1 MEFVQT
7 HSPLEQTSQA
17 SPISAR
23 PFGTEQ
29 LTGNFSGKP
38 VIAVVS
44 ETWRPDINGVALT
57 CGKIVDGLASLGAEI
72 HLFQTVAAEK
82 LVEPELNVHTIHGL
96 KLPFY
101 RDVKLGRPCTSLLKR
116 EWRKRRPDLV
126 LIVTEGLLGHS
137 AMKAAT
143 GLGIPVFSEYHT
155 NFQQYTRFY
164 GVSLIEKLVNAHLR
178 RFHNRAEVSF
188 VPTDEIRNTLSRQ
201 GYMNLVTVARGVD
214 TELFNPAQR
223 SQALRRQWGLQEEDL
238 AVLYVGR
245 VAAEKN
251 IDLAVR
257 AFRRV
262 QLLNPRAK
270 FVLVGDGP
278 VRQRLQ
284 RENPDFIYC
293 GMQRGEELARH
304 YASADLFVFPSLT
317 ETFGN
322 VLIEALASGLPA
334 VAFDYAAAK
343 RHVRDHYN
351 ARSVPPENDEAFL
364 RAAADLATQAGV
376 RRSLGAQARASMLDN
391 SWESVYRR
399 LAAIIEQRIAQEVA
413 A

>member
-1 MEFVQT
+1 MEIVQT

-82 LVEPELNVHTIHGL
+82 LVEPELNVHTLHGL

-116 EWRKRRPDLV
+116 EWRKRRPDLD

-188 VPTDEIRNTLSRQ
+188 VPTDEIRKTLSRQ

-223 SQALRRQWGLQEEDL
+223 SQALRQKWGLQEEDL

-257 AFRRV
+257 AYRRV

>member
-72 HLFQTVAAEK
+72 HLFQTVATDK
-82 LVEPELNVHTIHGL
+82 LDEPELTVHTIHGL

-188 VPTDEIRNTLSRQ
+188 VPTDEIRKTLSRQ

>member
-188 VPTDEIRNTLSRQ
+188 VPTDEIRKTLSRQ

-223 SQALRRQWGLQEEDL
+223 SQALRQQWGLQEEDL

>member
-1 MEFVQT
+1 MEIVQT

>member
-1 MEFVQT
+1 MEIVQT

-188 VPTDEIRNTLSRQ
+188 VPTDEIRKTLSRQ

-223 SQALRRQWGLQEEDL
+223 SQALRQKWGLQEEDL

-257 AFRRV
+257 AYRRV

>member
-1 MEFVQT
+1 MEFAPAQGRLT
-7 HSPLEQTSQA
+7 LN
-17 SPISAR
+17 R
-23 PFGTEQ
+23 PTPRPQPCPAGKVLLQGQFR
-29 LTGNFSGKP
+29 NKP
-38 VIAVVS
+38 VIAVVT
-44 ETWRPDINGVALT
+44 ETWRPDINGVAMT

-72 HLFQTVAAEK
+72 HLFQTVAEDK
-82 LVEPELNVHTIHGL
+82 LDEPDLTVHSIRGI

-101 RDVKLGRPCTSLLKR
+101 RDVKLGRPCSARLTRAWQKQ
-116 EWRKRRPDLV
+116 RPDIV

-143 GLGIPVFSEYHT
+143 ALGIPVFSEYHT

-178 RFHNRAEVSF
+178 RFHNRAELSF
-188 VPTDEIRNTLSRQ
+188 VPTDEIRQSLSQQ
-201 GYMNLVTVARGVD
+201 GYTNLVTVARGVD
-214 TELFNPAQR
+214 TELFSPQRR
-223 SQALRRQWGLQEEDL
+223 SQALRRQWGLADDDP

-245 VAAEKN
+245 LAAEKN
-251 IDLAVR
+251 IDLAIR

-262 QLLNPRAK
+262 QLLQPRAR
-270 FVLVGDGP
+270 FILVGDGP

-284 RENPDFIYC
+284 REHPDFIYC
-293 GMQRGEELARH
+293 GMQRGEDLACH
-304 YASADLFVFPSLT
+304 YASADLFVFPSLS

-351 ARSVPPENDEAFL
+351 ARSVPPGNEEAFL
-364 RAAADLATQAGV
+364 RAASDLATEPQT
-376 RRSLGAQARASMLDN
+376 RRSLGAHARISMLDN
-391 SWESVYRR
+391 SWEAVYRR
-399 LAAIIEQRIAQEVA
+399 LAAIIRARIAQEDDA
-413 A
+413 